1 MFSSIHSFLSRCAN
15 VSKFLWS
22 KHLKSGWRSIVEI
35 LGGEVKVE
43 SELGKGSTFIVT
55 LPTRTED
62 GDLDVQSPHEVNVS
76 LQ

>member
-1 MFSSIHSFLSRCAN
+1 MFPP
-15 VSKFLWS
+15 SKRLR
-22 KHLKSGWRSIVEI
+22 KAVGWWRGTRTSHCQEIFTEI
-35 LGGEVKVE
+35 LGGDIKVE